1 MKFRS
6 IVLLTT
12 FIATNFTGPSAVC
25 ASVRID
31 ETDDLAHK
39 IQNGN
44 EIGESENSLALQ
56 GDPTS
61 FMDLNQLVKI
71 GSTIPQIGRA
81 LLGSLLAKGFSQI
94 EAKRIAKQ
102 ILEDV
107 RKEISEEL
115 IEDIKEEE

>member
-25 ASVRID
+25 ASVRVD
-31 ETDDLAHK
+31 VADDLAQK
-39 IQNGN
+39 IQTGN
-44 EIGESENSLALQ
+44 EIGESENGLTLQ
-56 GDPTS
+56 GDPAS

-71 GSTIPQIGRA
+71 GRTIPQIGKA
-81 LLGSLLAKGFSQI
+81 LLGSLLAKGVPQI
-94 EAKRIAKQ
+94 KAKRLAKQ
-102 ILEDV
+102 ILEDI